1 MADYYQYDTDS
12 GVITVDTGTVQIDVQ
27 NEFKVALGQNLDLS
41 SQTPQGRMIDG
52 ETSARTG
59 VLNYTATIAN
69 QINPDVAGGVFLA
82 SVFSLM
88 GGSPFAAT
96 PTVMYGAKIWGVQGT
111 VVPSLTIY
119 DRDNNQ
125 YNLQTSTTIDTLDV
139 ATGKYYGLGT
149 FQAVTLGPIAAPA
162 GTTWLILS
170 PFPAGVDKVTCDNE
184 GVVGVTEES
193 DVACRQRRKNTL
205 ARQGVN
211 SARSSVSKVSDLPG
225 FKSCSVRENDKDTQQ
240 TVDGVLMPPN
250 SLWVCVQGA
259 TDSDIAAA
267 LLSAKG
273 GGCQW
278 TVGSPSGSFGTAVT
292 KDVID
297 SITGQKYRVQF
308 TRPNIKECSCVVEY
322 DVKEAFGN
330 YEPQNAI
337 VDAITKYM
345 NGKLSGDPGMVI
357 GRNLSAFELSGA
369 VSTLYPGLYISN
381 CTVSISGGS
390 QVFEINA
397 DIWELITIPVG
408 QIVAQPRS

>member
-1 MADYYQYDTDS
+1 M
-12 GVITVDTGTVQIDVQ
+12 
-27 NEFKVALGQNLDLS
+27 
-41 SQTPQGRMIDG
+41 
-52 ETSARTG
+52 
-59 VLNYTATIAN
+59 
-69 QINPDVAGGVFLA
+69 AGGVFLA

-96 PTVMYGAKIWGVQGT
+96 PTTIYGARVWGTQGT
-111 VVPSLTIY
+111 AVPSLTIY

-125 YNLQTSTTIDTLDV
+125 YVLQTAITINILDTD
-139 ATGKYYGLGT
+139 TGKYYGLGT

-162 GTTWLILS
+162 GTTWLILPPS
-170 PFPAGVDKVTCDNE
+170 VVGVDKVTCDNDGVI
-184 GVVGVTEES
+184 GVVAES

-205 ARQGVN
+205 ARHGVN
-211 SARSSVSKVSDLPG
+211 SARSSASKVSDLPG
-225 FKSCSVRENDKDTQQ
+225 FKSCSVRENDNDAQQ
-240 TVDGVLMPPN
+240 TIDGVVMPPN

-259 TDSDIAAA
+259 ADADIAAA

-297 SITGQKYRVQF
+297 SITGQKYRVKF

-345 NGKLSGDPGMVI
+345 SGKLSGDPGMVI
-357 GRNLSAFELSGA
+357 GRNLSAFELAGA

-381 CTVSISGGS
+381 CTVSTGGGS
-390 QVFEINA
+390 QVSEIAA